1 VSRLCVPEG
10 VIDGV
15 SALLAPEGDVD
26 QLTGHLDNIL
36 SNRERRIQM
45 GDAGA
50 RNVRSHFDLQAQTKL
65 LERIYQDIVARA
77 SGSAR

>member
-1 VSRLCVPEG
+1 M
-10 VIDGV
+10 IDGV
-15 SALLAPEGDVD
+15 TAFLAPERDVD
-26 QLTGHLDNIL
+26 QLAVYLNNLL
-36 SNRERRIQM
+36 SDREQRMKM

-50 RNVRSHFDLQAQTKL
+50 RNVRSRFDLQAQTKL